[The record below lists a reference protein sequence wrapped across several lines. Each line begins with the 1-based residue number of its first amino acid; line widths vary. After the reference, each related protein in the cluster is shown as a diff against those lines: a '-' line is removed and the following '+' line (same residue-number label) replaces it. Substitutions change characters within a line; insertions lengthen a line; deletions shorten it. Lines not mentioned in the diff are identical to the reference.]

1 VLTSKNRYV
10 SIWSMRAYDNKQAKV
25 AHRTAGGLSLRALN
39 LLILGSLIV
48 LLLLSQGAGSG

>member
-1 VLTSKNRYV
+1 
-10 SIWSMRAYDNKQAKV
+10 MRAYDYKQAKV

>member
-1 VLTSKNRYV
+1 MHANDNR
-10 SIWSMRAYDNKQAKV
+10 QLKV
-25 AHRTAGGLSLRALN
+25 AHRIAGGLSLRALN